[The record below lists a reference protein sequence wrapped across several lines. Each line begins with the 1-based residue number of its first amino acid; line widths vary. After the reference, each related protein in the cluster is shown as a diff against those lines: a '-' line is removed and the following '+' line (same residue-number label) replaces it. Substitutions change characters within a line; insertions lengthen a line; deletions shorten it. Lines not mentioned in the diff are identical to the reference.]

1 MEQLEFDKI
10 INILT
15 TFAVTELG
23 KKRCKKTKPCGSFF
37 EAEQQLDLTQ
47 CAVDTRIKLGSS
59 PIRPFS
65 DISDSV
71 KRASIGGSLGI
82 GQIMKVGNL
91 LSASHTAKKHL
102 IADDI
107 PMEISSIASSITL
120 NERLQKDITECF
132 ISENE
137 VSDSASEQLR
147 IIRRKMH
154 KCQGRIR
161 DKLSSMISSS
171 AFAKNL
177 QDPIITMRNG
187 KFVLPVKSECR
198 GNVLGVLHDQ
208 SASGQTVFIEP
219 MAVVEINNE
228 LIALTLEER
237 AEIERILEAFSARI
251 GEIADELNTN
261 AEVLVTLDVLFAKA
275 AMAAEMK
282 ASRPVL
288 SSDGIIDL
296 KQARHPLID
305 ADKVVPVDVTIK
317 KDIDCLL
324 ITGPNTGGKTVT
336 LKTIGLFALM
346 AKSGM
351 FICAD
356 INSKISFFSNIYV
369 DIGDIQSIEQSLST
383 FSGHIKRIVDIF
395 DKVQQG
401 DLCLLD
407 ELGAGTDPIEGA
419 ALATAI
425 VDVLIGRGVKVAAT
439 THYAELKA
447 FAIANPR
454 IENAGMEFDINTLSP
469 TYKLITGLAG
479 KSNAF
484 LISKRLG
491 LEDEVINNARER
503 MGKRDVQFENVI
515 SSAEKLKTKAIRDL
529 EKASALKA
537 DNEKLNKRL
546 KDVYD
551 KQQKEYKRIVEKAKE
566 EAKSILEQASDEAK
580 EVIKDIRKIKV
591 NLEREDEQTIQ
602 KGGQRIKKQLE
613 KVIENE
619 LEEKGAAL
627 AKNLKAGDVADLM
640 GVGKVTIVEEPDSK
654 GNVVVMGGSVK
665 FTVKKDKLY
674 EYTGAG
680 EKKKSSKKANIKL
693 KSDVKQEIMLLGK
706 NIDDACLEIDKCID
720 DALLCNIKELR
731 LVHGKGT
738 GALRKGIHSHLKRNR
753 YVDDFRLAAYGEGDS
768 GVTIV
773 TLK

>member
-1 MEQLEFDKI
+1 M
-10 INILT
+10 
-15 TFAVTELG
+15 
-23 KKRCKKTKPCGSFF
+23 
-37 EAEQQLDLTQ
+37 
-47 CAVDTRIKLGSS
+47 
-59 PIRPFS
+59 
-65 DISDSV
+65 
-71 KRASIGGSLGI
+71 
-82 GQIMKVGNL
+82 
-91 LSASHTAKKHL
+91 
-102 IADDI
+102 
-107 PMEISSIASSITL
+107 
-120 NERLQKDITECF
+120 
-132 ISENE
+132 
-137 VSDSASEQLR
+137 
-147 IIRRKMH
+147 
-154 KCQGRIR
+154 
-161 DKLSSMISSS
+161 
-171 AFAKNL
+171 
-177 QDPIITMRNG
+177 
-187 KFVLPVKSECR
+187 
-198 GNVLGVLHDQ
+198 
-208 SASGQTVFIEP
+208 
-219 MAVVEINNE
+219 
-228 LIALTLEER
+228 
-237 AEIERILEAFSARI
+237 
-251 GEIADELNTN
+251 
-261 AEVLVTLDVLFAKA
+261 
-275 AMAAEMK
+275 
-282 ASRPVL
+282 
-288 SSDGIIDL
+288 
-296 KQARHPLID
+296 
-305 ADKVVPVDVTIK
+305 
-317 KDIDCLL
+317 
-324 ITGPNTGGKTVT
+324 
-336 LKTIGLFALM
+336 
-346 AKSGM
+346 
-351 FICAD
+351 
-356 INSKISFFSNIYV
+356 
-369 DIGDIQSIEQSLST
+369 
-383 FSGHIKRIVDIF
+383 
-395 DKVQQG
+395 
-401 DLCLLD
+401 
-407 ELGAGTDPIEGA
+407 
-419 ALATAI
+419 
-425 VDVLIGRGVKVAAT
+425 
-439 THYAELKA
+439 
-447 FAIANPR
+447 
-454 IENAGMEFDINTLSP
+454 
-469 TYKLITGLAG
+469 
-479 KSNAF
+479 
-484 LISKRLG
+484 
-491 LEDEVINNARER
+491 
-503 MGKRDVQFENVI
+503 
-515 SSAEKLKTKAIRDL
+515 